1 MSSPG
6 SRKHSKSTKAEVRAL
21 FPQDA
26 DDAWVGSRAQVYNM
40 NLKIRKT
47 FSGVIRIIYNEQIFC
62 LTALFAHKVACIV
75 AWQPFVDLSSAG

>member
-1 MSSPG
+1 M
-6 SRKHSKSTKAEVRAL
+6 RAL

-26 DDAWVGSRAQVYNM
+26 DDAWVVNRAHSNM
-40 NLKIRKT
+40 NLKMRRT

>member
-6 SRKHSKSTKAEVRAL
+6 SGKHSKSTKAEVRAL

-26 DDAWVGSRAQVYNM
+26 DDAWVVNRAHSNM
-40 NLKIRKT
+40 NLKMRRT